1 MNEMV
6 SSIIRHGLTTV
17 GGSLVAKGL
26 ITATLWDQV
35 TGAVIVL
42 AGVGWSLVSKFI
54 AKKTGLPTDGIVP
67 PPAPTTPESK

>member
-1 MNEMV
+1 MNEIA
-6 SSIIRHGLTTV
+6 SSVVRHTLTTV

-42 AGVGWSLVSKFI
+42 AGVAWSLISKAV
-54 AKKTGLPTDGIVP
+54 AKKTGLPVSD
-67 PPAPTTPESK
+67 TTPESK

>member
-6 SSIIRHGLTTV
+6 SSMIRHGLTTV

-42 AGVGWSLVSKFI
+42 AGVAWSLISKAI
-54 AKKTGLPTDGIVP
+54 AKKTGLPVADTT
-67 PPAPTTPESK
+67 PTTPESK